1 MAIDPDTIKLRLKK
15 TLIENA
21 RRAGSIHAQFLD
33 NRQRGLEQMGAL
45 AEMQFSGFPA
55 EEPLPQAKAVLFDTP
70 KLVEFATGS
79 MAKCFGPEF
88 LVFEGRRHPRIPNG
102 DLLLMH
108 RILEI
113 TGERHHFE
121 REARITSEYDVPQE
135 AWFFRDSGPCGLPY
149 SVWME
154 IALQPCGF
162 LTAYLGTNLICPEVD
177 YYFRNLD
184 GRGHLLADMDMRGK
198 TITVKARLVSTVNSG
213 DTIIQKF
220 AFECF
225 CRETLVFEG
234 ESIFGFFPPETMAT
248 QAGLDAGKKSLPQA
262 VSNPQSVSEGT
273 WIDLSGPQGAQFFT
287 APTGKPNYH
296 LADGQLNY
304 LDRVYIAEQAGSA
317 QQGYICGLRNNN
329 PQAWF
334 YRCHFYQDPVMPGS
348 LGVEAILEA
357 MQVFALQKNLGK
369 AFRSPQFGLVPD
381 RNMIWKYRGQILQS
395 HPQMKLEVNINRIL
409 ETPEQVTI
417 EGDASLWADTM
428 RIYEVKNAA
437 ICIKESIRG

>member
-1 MAIDPDTIKLRLKK
+1 MAIHPDAIKLRYQK

-21 RRAGSIHAQFLD
+21 RWAGRMHAQFL
-33 NRQRGLEQMGAL
+33 NTRQHGLEQMGAL
-45 AEMQFSGFPA
+45 AEMQFSAFPGG
-55 EEPLPQAKAVLFDTP
+55 EPVPQVKAALFDTP

-88 LVFEGRRHPRIPNG
+88 LVFEGRRYPRIPNG

-121 REARITSEYDVPQE
+121 RESKITSEYDVPQE
-135 AWFFRDSGPCGLPY
+135 AWFFKGPGPSGLPY
-149 SVWME
+149 AVWME

-162 LTAYLGTNLICPEVD
+162 LSAYLGTSLMCPEVD

-184 GRGHLLADMDMRGK
+184 GRGRLLSDMDMRGK
-198 TITVKARLVSTVNSG
+198 TITVKARLVSTVGSG

-220 AFECF
+220 AFECSYQG
-225 CRETLVFEG
+225 TLVFEG
-234 ESIFGFFPPETMAT
+234 ESIFGFFPPETMAN
-248 QAGLDAGKKSLPQA
+248 QAGLDAGKKSLPLVESTPLS
-262 VSNPQSVSEGT
+262 VSNGE
-273 WIDLSGPQGAQFFT
+273 WIDLQGPSGGHYFNVPS
-287 APTGKPNYH
+287 GKPNYR
-296 LADGQLNY
+296 LAGGQLDY
-304 LDRVYIAEQAGSA
+304 LDRVYIAGQAGSA

-357 MQVFALQKNLGK
+357 MQVFALQKNLGR
-369 AFRSPQFGLVPD
+369 AFHSPQFGLAENQ
-381 RNMIWKYRGQILQS
+381 NMVWKYRGQILQS
-395 HPQMKLEVNINRIL
+395 HKQMKLEVNITRIQ
-409 ETPEQVTI
+409 ETPEQVTV

-437 ICIKESIRG
+437 ICIRESS